1 MKQINNH
8 DFEKYCSPQQ
18 IERDFN
24 GLLGLIDGI
33 TADGILH
40 EKEIIGIANW
50 LLATKHYEKKSPYSE
65 LVSILAK
72 AISDFHLDDD
82 EILNIKWFCEKYIEG
97 NQYYDYITRGIQ
109 QLHGILD
116 GIALDEIIN
125 VRELTYLSNWMDE
138 NSYLVN
144 QYPYDEVMDL
154 LSRIVADGVVEEAE
168 LVELMCFCELFK
180 QNRLSDDRHTKS
192 IVEHLSVN
200 VFEPVTNFEVDGKK
214 ICVTGASNLYKREEI
229 KAIITN
235 KGGRVVGAMSGSVD
249 YLIVCEER
257 NSCWA
262 YSMYGRKVEEAIKL
276 KQKGAKVNIL
286 HIEDVYPFII

>member
-1 MKQINNH
+1 
-8 DFEKYCSPQQ
+8 
-18 IERDFN
+18 
-24 GLLGLIDGI
+24 
-33 TADGILH
+33 
-40 EKEIIGIANW
+40 
-50 LLATKHYEKKSPYSE
+50 
-65 LVSILAK
+65 
-72 AISDFHLDDD
+72 
-82 EILNIKWFCEKYIEG
+82 
-97 NQYYDYITRGIQ
+97 
-109 QLHGILD
+109 
-116 GIALDEIIN
+116 
-125 VRELTYLSNWMDE
+125 
-138 NSYLVN
+138 
-144 QYPYDEVMDL
+144 
-154 LSRIVADGVVEEAE
+154 
-168 LVELMCFCELFK
+168 MCFCELFK

-235 KGGRVVGAMSGSVD
+235 KGGRVVGAMSGIVD